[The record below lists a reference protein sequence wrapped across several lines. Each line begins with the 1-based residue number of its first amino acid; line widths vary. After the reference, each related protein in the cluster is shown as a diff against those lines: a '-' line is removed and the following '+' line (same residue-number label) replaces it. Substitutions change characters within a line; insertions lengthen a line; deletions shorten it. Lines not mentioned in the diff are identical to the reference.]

1 MSRSALAYDT
11 TELKGLDYLS
21 NPSGVIQE
29 AQELASE
36 AFGAD
41 RSWFLVNGT
50 TVGIHAAIMSVA
62 KDEGDAIVVSRDCHQ
77 SAFSALVLSGAR
89 PVWVKPEYDERFGFA
104 TLSTRNLRRVLADCD
119 RPPAGVLVVSPN
131 YFGLCA
137 NVAEAARACHDHGVP
152 LLVDE
157 AHGSHFAF
165 HDDFP
170 PTALSCGADIA
181 IQSTHKTLSAMTQ
194 ASLLHA
200 QGDRV
205 SFDKIGASLQ
215 MLQSSSPS
223 YLLMSSIDTARAQA
237 VVASDSGNPE
247 SSPSFA
253 AAARNAARIKRTIA
267 KIPGVEVLGVGNT
280 AEEVDPLRLTLT
292 LSDLNRSGL
301 AVASIL
307 EETYGIVPEL
317 ATDKA
322 VVFVATLGTTASDL
336 EDLAAALREIAAD
349 TNGPVGTAPQ
359 QSADAEASG
368 LDTALDCPQ
377 VGFDPRRQSIFS
389 SAFRQF
395 V

>member
-292 LSDLNRSGL
+292 LSDLNRSGF

>member
-170 PTALSCGADIA
+170 PTALSYGADIA

-292 LSDLNRSGL
+292 LSDLNRSGF

-322 VVFVATLGTTASDL
+322 VVFVATLGTTVSDL

>member
-253 AAARNAARIKRTIA
+253 AAARNAAHIKRTIA

-322 VVFVATLGTTASDL
+322 VVFVATLGTTVSDL

>member
-292 LSDLNRSGL
+292 LSDLNRSGF

-322 VVFVATLGTTASDL
+322 VVFVATLGTTVSDL